1 MKNTEETKEVPDVD
15 EIVREELR
23 HELISF
29 LILLPFTL
37 KEIFLNKRKNS
48 LKRKRNV
55 DLTKIPGL
63 GKIQE
68 EGVLSNLPTVNDPS
82 SITLIQEDNSDRKSK
97 IYRGHR
103 LTYF

>member
-23 HELISF
+23 HEFINFFNFASVR
-29 LILLPFTL
+29 
-37 KEIFLNKRKNS
+37 KIFWKNRKNS

-82 SITLIQEDNSDRKSK
+82 SINLIQEDNSDRKFK

-103 LTYF
+103 LINF

>member
-1 MKNTEETKEVPDVD
+1 MGQYRDDSQRDDAPRFND
-15 EIVREELR
+15 
-23 HELISF
+23 H
-29 LILLPFTL
+29 
-37 KEIFLNKRKNS
+37 FLNNHENS

-82 SITLIQEDNSDRKSK
+82 SITLIQEDNSDRKSE
-97 IYRGHR
+97 I
-103 LTYF
+103 

>member
-1 MKNTEETKEVPDVD
+1 MKLSEKNSGTN
-15 EIVREELR
+15 LFF
-23 HELISF
+23 F
-29 LILLPFTL
+29 LILLL
-37 KEIFLNKRKNS
+37 QGNFLNNRKNS

-82 SITLIQEDNSDRKSK
+82 SITLIQEDNSDRKLK
-97 IYRGHR
+97 V
-103 LTYF
+103 

>member
-1 MKNTEETKEVPDVD
+1 MITFFNN
-15 EIVREELR
+15 
-23 HELISF
+23 HE
-29 LILLPFTL
+29 
-37 KEIFLNKRKNS
+37 NS

-82 SITLIQEDNSDRKSK
+82 SITLIQEDNSDRKLK
-97 IYRGHR
+97 V
-103 LTYF
+103 